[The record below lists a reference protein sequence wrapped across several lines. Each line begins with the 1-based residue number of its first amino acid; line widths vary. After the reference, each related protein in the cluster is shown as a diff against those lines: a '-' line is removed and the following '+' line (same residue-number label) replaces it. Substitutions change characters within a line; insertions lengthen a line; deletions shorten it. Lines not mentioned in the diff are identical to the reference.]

1 VSDCEHIIE
10 NSQSCDFTYICLD
23 NEMRLEI
30 NGAEYRQLSHRPTV
44 ASFTTCRILEEA
56 DHLETA
62 MLCYAVLLRI
72 SGLSVHVVV
81 LLTR

>member
-1 VSDCEHIIE
+1 MSDCEHIIE

-56 DHLETA
+56 GHLETA
-62 MLCYAVLLRI
+62 MLCCVALNLW
-72 SGLSVHVVV
+72 SKCTCS
-81 LLTR
+81 